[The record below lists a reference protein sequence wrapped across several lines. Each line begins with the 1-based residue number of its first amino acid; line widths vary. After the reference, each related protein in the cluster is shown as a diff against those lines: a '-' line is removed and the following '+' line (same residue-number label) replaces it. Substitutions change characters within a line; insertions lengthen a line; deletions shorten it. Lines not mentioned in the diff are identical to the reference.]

1 MVEAC
6 VRGCLWEFW
15 KSGCFCLPVLL
26 FKPEKNRTFV
36 KFYTIQIMS
45 KKKLPGHYCK
55 ICGAHKAN
63 EKFSGKGHAKHICKE
78 CDALPQ
84 EKKNEMQYIN
94 RILGIAGKYP
104 RSKADWELLRKY
116 ARSTKYPEAAELT
129 KDILGWNTSKGDSED
144 LFDIEDDDIFSDDAD
159 IDYIPVFSE
168 KKKFSELDN
177 YEKMV
182 LRDYIYSAITEYL
195 ERSDKLLNESEL
207 IEIKKQMIVYLEEE
221 HNITL
226 KNDATL
232 RQFFQANATNII
244 NKLQKKREDSQ

>member
-1 MVEAC
+1 
-6 VRGCLWEFW
+6 
-15 KSGCFCLPVLL
+15 
-26 FKPEKNRTFV
+26 
-36 KFYTIQIMS
+36 MS

-55 ICGAHKAN
+55 ICGERKAN
-63 EKFSGKGHAKHICKE
+63 EKFSGKGHAKHTCKE

-116 ARSTKYPEAAELT
+116 ARSTKYPEAAELA
-129 KDILGWNTSKGDSED
+129 KDILGWNISQRNSED
-144 LFDIEDDDIFSDDAD
+144 SFDIGDEDIFSDDAD
-159 IDYIPVFSE
+159 IDCLPVFLE

-182 LRDYIYSAITEYL
+182 LRDYIYSAIAEYL
-195 ERSDKLLNESEL
+195 EYSDKPMNESEL
-207 IEIKKQMIVYLEEE
+207 IEIKKRMIAYFEEE

-244 NKLQKKREDSQ
+244 NKLQKR

>member
-1 MVEAC
+1 MA
-6 VRGCLWEFW
+6 
-15 KSGCFCLPVLL
+15 
-26 FKPEKNRTFV
+26 
-36 KFYTIQIMS
+36 

-55 ICGAHKAN
+55 ICGEQKAN

-94 RILGIAGKYP
+94 RILGLAGKYP

-116 ARSTKYPEAAELT
+116 ARSTKYPEVAELA

-144 LFDIEDDDIFSDDAD
+144 SFGIEDEDIFSDDAD
-159 IDYIPVFSE
+159 IDCLPVFSE

-182 LRDYIYSAITEYL
+182 LRDYIYSAIAEHLEY
-195 ERSDKLLNESEL
+195 SDKQLGENEL
-207 IEIKKQMIVYLEEE
+207 IETKKRMIAYLEEE
-221 HNITL
+221 QNITL

-232 RQFFQANATNII
+232 RQFFQANATNMI
-244 NKLQKKREDSQ
+244 NKLQKKREDGQ